1 MGVRVVIPKE
11 TLKRLHACQAAYED
25 LYWSESEQARIFPD
39 WDDAVQ
45 TYYIPMGVV
54 GLDRL
59 GWLVRH
65 KLVPMTR
72 EQLAALKKARSGGS
86 NG

>member
-1 MGVRVVIPKE
+1 MTRVVIPKE
-11 TLKRLHACQAAYED
+11 TLKQLHACRAAYSD
-25 LYWSESEQARIFPD
+25 PYWDESEQARIIPD
-39 WDDAVQ
+39 FEDAVEN
-45 TYYIPMGVV
+45 YYLPMGVV

-59 GWLVRH
+59 GWLVKH

-72 EQLAALKKARSGGS
+72 EQLAALKKARAGGS